1 MRIVTTFAVIVA
13 ALSVAAQATPAR
25 ASEYPWCARYDAWA
39 YNCGFA
45 TFQQC
50 LATISGA
57 GGICTP
63 NPRAVAI
70 GDERPRRQKRARAK
84 Y

>member
-1 MRIVTTFAVIVA
+1 MRLLAIFAITA
-13 ALSVAAQATPAR
+13 AAFSLAAQATPAQAR
-25 ASEYPWCARYDAWA
+25 EYPWCARYDVWTM
-39 YNCGFA
+39 NCGFT

-50 LATISGA
+50 LATISGV

-63 NPRAVAI
+63 NPRAAVI
-70 GDERPRRQKRARAK
+70 GDERPRRHNRARAD